1 VVGWCSTPE
10 PDSLEAWQH
19 SPTLAIL
26 TPRPQPLQVDL
37 TSDFYFDEMLL
48 MEMVMLLYHCVNWNF
63 QSSGNNTV
71 FDKRFDLDRLVLVGF
86 SVVLIVP
93 SLPPDPSSTV
103 AIIPSI

>member
-1 VVGWCSTPE
+1 
-10 PDSLEAWQH
+10 
-19 SPTLAIL
+19 
-26 TPRPQPLQVDL
+26 
-37 TSDFYFDEMLL
+37 MLL